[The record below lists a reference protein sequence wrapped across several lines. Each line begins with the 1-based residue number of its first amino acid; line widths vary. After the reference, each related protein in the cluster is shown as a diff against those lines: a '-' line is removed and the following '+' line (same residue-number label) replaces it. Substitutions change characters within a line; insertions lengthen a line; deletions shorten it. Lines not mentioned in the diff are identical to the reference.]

1 MKIMLLALASLS
13 ALPIHASQDRTT
25 SDRCQQMNIMM
36 GVHKAEPVTPDRI
49 PETPLVPKSKRES
62 TGPAVLIPNCS
73 EEESRR
79 RKKGDYPLA

>member
-1 MKIMLLALASLS
+1 MKILLLAMAGIFV
-13 ALPIHASQDRTT
+13 LPTYASQVRNQ
-25 SDRCQQMNIMM
+25 SDRCQPMDIMM

-49 PETPLVPKSKRES
+49 PETPLVPKTKKES
-62 TGPAVLIPNCS
+62 TGPAVLIPNCK

>member
-1 MKIMLLALASLS
+1 MKMILLAIASLS
-13 ALPIHASQDRTT
+13 ALPVCASQDRNT

-49 PETPLVPKSKRES
+49 PEAPLVPKTKRES
-62 TGPAVLIPNCS
+62 TGPAVLIPNCRN
-73 EEESRR
+73 EESRR